1 MPDDFFTRLEQSGL
15 TDPPRIASV
24 TPINGGG
31 VIPDADHPLVRG
43 ALDARLGELAAARQP
58 GRNDALNAA
67 AAYLGRFPIPRPQL
81 REALLDA
88 CRANGL
94 LAEDGEAA
102 CNKTIGSGFKKA
114 DADGP
119 RILEDRGPNL
129 RVVEVVE
136 TRTTTAAPKPPLEEL
151 EQDFWTARP
160 SLQLIYTAALASM
173 ASPWAVFA
181 CSIARIMTLVPP
193 SILLPP
199 IVGAGGGS
207 LNWFGC
213 ISAKSGG
220 GKGAAMSVA
229 RQLVDADD
237 ILVRGIG
244 SGEGMIEVFN
254 RASKNPEESP
264 PVTSVLFSVDEI
276 DSLGAMGG
284 RSGQTTMSILRQGFS
299 GETLGYSYRG
309 RQSESVPAHT
319 YRMTLIASVQPERA
333 GILLDDS
340 GGGTP
345 QRFQWF
351 PGRDKRITVDP
362 PQWPRNSAGQLE
374 VIPLLSTYDFIDSAG
389 TLTIPASA
397 AAEIRATRA
406 ASMSGDDGANLD
418 SHRMFCR
425 EKLAY
430 ALACM
435 DGRTVMTDEDWRLSG
450 IATAVSDWC
459 RAKAR
464 DGYQAGKEVA
474 SRDRGQ
480 QRAIERDEQELHAQM
495 QLSKHINRIAL
506 WLRQRLR
513 DKGPATRSELNRE
526 LASRDRPRLQ
536 QALDAAREGGLIH
549 QMDDGRWAAVR

>member
-1 MPDDFFTRLEQSGL
+1 MAADTWGDYFDNVHKLPTHPVEPRNGSTV
-15 TDPPRIASV
+15 TDI
-24 TPINGGG
+24 T
-31 VIPDADHPLVRG
+31 HPLVQKV
-43 ALDARLGELAAARQP
+43 LQARLDELKAMP
-58 GRNDALNAA
+58 KDSGRNDALNKA
-67 AAYLGRFPIPRPQL
+67 AAYLGRFPIPRPTL
-81 REALLDA
+81 RDLLLDA
-88 CRANGL
+88 CQDNGV
-94 LAEDGEAA
+94 LAEDGEVQ
-102 CNKTIGSGFKKA
+102 CNKTISSGFTKA

-119 RILEDRGPNL
+119 RTIEDRP
-129 RVVEVVE
+129 RQVVDVTPEDLK
-136 TRTTTAAPKPPLEEL
+136 PKPPLEEL

-160 SLQLIYTAALASM
+160 SHQLIYTAALASM

-181 CSIARIMTLVPP
+181 CSVARIMTLVPP
-193 SILLPP
+193 SVLLPP

-229 RQLVDADD
+229 RQLVDTDD

-309 RQSESVPAHT
+309 RQSEIVAAHT

-362 PQWPRNSAGQLE
+362 PQWPRDRAGRLQ
-374 VIPLLSTYDFIDSAG
+374 VIPLLSTYDFTDSAG
-389 TLTIPASA
+389 TLTIPAPA

-435 DGRTVMTDEDWRLSG
+435 DGRTAMNDEDWRLSG

-464 DGYQAGKEVA
+464 DGYRAGKEVA

-480 QRAIERDEQELHAQM
+480 QRAIERDEQDLHAQM

-506 WLRQRLR
+506 WARQRLL

-526 LASRDRPRLQ
+526 LASRDRPRLAS
-536 QALDAAREGGLIH
+536 ALDAAREGGLIH